1 MDAMSFVIGVIVGA
15 VIGVAI
21 GVVIKEVIGSKMTD
35 IARDGSGRIIEVSER
50 YV

>member
-35 IARDGSGRIIEVSER
+35 IARDNSGRIIEVSER